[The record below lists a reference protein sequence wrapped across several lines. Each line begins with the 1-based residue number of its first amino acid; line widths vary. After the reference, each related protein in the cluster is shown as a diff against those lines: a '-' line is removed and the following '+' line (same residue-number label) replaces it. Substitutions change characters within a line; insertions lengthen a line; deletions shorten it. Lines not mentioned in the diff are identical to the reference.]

1 MRKSTTFTVND
12 DGRDNGKVF
21 KITEMSA
28 DAAERWAMQA
38 FFAIMN
44 AGVDIPDEVASMG
57 LAGLAQVDPLK
68 ALAKVKFDV
77 AEPLLQD
84 MMECVQIIPDPSKPN
99 VVRALIDGDI
109 EEVKTRLQLR
119 AEVLGLHADFL
130 KLDAPSTSAQ
140 EGATPA

>member
-28 DAAERWAMQA
+28 DGAERWALRA
-38 FFAIMN
+38 FFALMN
-44 AGVDIPDEVASMG
+44 AGVDIPEDIASMG
-57 LAGLAQVDPLK
+57 LAGVAQIGLK
-68 ALAKVKFDV
+68 ALTRIPFEA

-84 MMECVQIIPDPSKPN
+84 MMDCVQLIPDPSKPN
-99 VVRALIDGDI
+99 VLRALIDGDI
-109 EEVKTRLQLR
+109 EEVMTRLQLR
-119 AEVLGLHADFL
+119 KAVFDIHVEFL
-130 KLDAPSTSAQ
+130 KLGAPSTSAQ